1 MRFTR
6 SLLVIF
12 LALTSL
18 VGDFWLL
25 KESGFSFIY
34 RMSLDVVWNLLIVGA
49 IVGAYWL
56 LGGEFKNDEA
66 RTKPGES
73 RGKSLFDI

>member
-6 SLLVIF
+6 SLLVTF
-12 LALTSL
+12 LALTSM

-25 KESGFSFIY
+25 KESGFSPIY
-34 RMSLDVVWNLLIVGA
+34 QMALDVVWNLLIVGA
-49 IVGAYWL
+49 IVATYLL
-56 LGGEFKNDEA
+56 LGGKFKNGEA
-66 RTKPGES
+66 RNKSGES